1 MPWQPL
7 RRCTEP
13 GCNRRVKSGKCEEHR
28 RAAWRAEDAR
38 RGHRRA
44 RGYSRQWDKYRA
56 LYLKK
61 IRYVC
66 VVWLRV
72 FIRQPLWWITLSPS
86 MAVVMFSSGLSGT
99 IRHCAR
105 RATTVRRHGKIQ
117 PRKRTVRRAC
127 IASRKNGRHIVT
139 TGCMAMMTEQEQN
152 RLIRGLIR
160 QRDLWKTQETGH
172 KANRT
177 GRIERT
183 TAKRLTDRD
192 REVME
197 CFRNRW

>member
-56 LYLKK
+56 MYLSKNPL
-61 IRYVC
+61 C
-66 VVWLRV
+66 VRCLEKGIYTPAVV
-72 FIRQPLWWITLSPS
+72 VDHIIPS
-86 MAVVMFSSGLSGT
+86 MAAMMFSSGPNGT
-99 IRHCAR
+99 ISHC
-105 RATTVRRHGKIQ
+105 VRRVIT
-117 PRKRTVRRAC
+117 RKRNGLIRQQK
-127 IASRKNGRHIVT
+127 ASVPQVDFVKMKNGPLTAI
-139 TGCMAMMTEQEQN
+139 TGCMTLMNEREQN

-160 QRDLWKTQETGH
+160 QRDAWKTQETGH
-172 KANRT
+172 KDKAS
-177 GRIERT
+177 GRAERI

-197 CFRNRW
+197 CFRNR

>member
-1 MPWQPL
+1 MAC
-7 RRCTEP
+7 R
-13 GCNRRVKSGKCEEHR
+13 GCQTGTPPRTWVFPTVGQIPRHVPE
-28 RAAWRAEDAR
+28 
-38 RGHRRA
+38 
-44 RGYSRQWDKYRA
+44 
-56 LYLKK
+56 K

-86 MAVVMFSSGLSGT
+86 MVAVMFSSGLSGIT
-99 IRHCAR
+99 RHCAR
-105 RATTVRRHGKIQ
+105 RATTVRRRGKIP
-117 PRKRTVRRAC
+117 PRKQTVKRAC
-127 IASRKNGRHIVT
+127 IASRKNGRHTVT

-160 QRDLWKTQETGH
+160 QHDAWKTQETGH

-177 GRIERT
+177 GRTERT

>member
-1 MPWQPL
+1 MAC
-7 RRCTEP
+7 R
-13 GCNRRVKSGKCEEHR
+13 GCQTGTPP
-28 RAAWRAEDAR
+28 
-38 RGHRRA
+38 RA
-44 RGYSRQWDKYRA
+44 RVFPTVGQIPRPVPEQ
-56 LYLKK
+56 K
-61 IRYVC
+61 IRYAC
-66 VVWLRV
+66 VVWLRG
-72 FIRQPLWWITLSPS
+72 FIRQLLWWITSFPS
-86 MAVVMFSSGLSGT
+86 MAAVMFSSGLSGT
-99 IRHCAR
+99 TGHCAR
-105 RATTVRRHGKIQ
+105 RAITVRQHGKIQ
-117 PRKRTVRRAC
+117 PRKRTVRRVC
-127 IASRKNGRHIVT
+127 IASRKNGRHTVT

-177 GRIERT
+177 GRTERT